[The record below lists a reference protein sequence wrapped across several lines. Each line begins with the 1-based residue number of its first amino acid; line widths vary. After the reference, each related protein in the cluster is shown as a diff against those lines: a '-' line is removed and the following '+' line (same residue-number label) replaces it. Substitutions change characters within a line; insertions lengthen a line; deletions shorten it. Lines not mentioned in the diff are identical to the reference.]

1 MNEYRK
7 LELPRKTGHKKEEY
21 KYFVGTTLKNPLEY
35 EIGEKIVFKIRP
47 KFMDNYI
54 DVPYISFLLISDDGK
69 KEEGYIKSSDDGW
82 FYVETSL
89 SVSGFVYLKAVACDE
104 HKNPIEDIEVFNG
117 SAGADIKNIC
127 RCAEP
132 PGDYSDFWQ
141 GLKEKVNKTE
151 PELLYCK
158 KLEDASLPDYEIYDM
173 RIKAPDNEYASVIV
187 TYPKGALK
195 GSLKFAMLFQGY
207 GVNSAVPN
215 AVEGYFVVSVNAHCM
230 PNCEAEEFYASLRDN
245 ALKGYGFDKEENKRP
260 ETTYW
265 AKMLSRNMQAFRYF
279 ENHELINKKDYIFV
293 GSSQGGMQ
301 AVNMAAH
308 FDKATGVVLNV
319 PWMSDTHADSLL
331 RRIPNSM
338 PKGNGIF
345 YFDISISAGLIKCP
359 VYIIAGLGDGTCNS
373 STEMALF
380 NAIKSKK
387 YIEFYQNKTH
397 SFTIPWDNN
406 VYTLGETS
414 MADEFGEFTAVYYDW
429 N

>member
-158 KLEDASLPDYEIYDM
+158 KLEDVSLPDYEIYDM
-173 RIKAPDNEYASVIV
+173 RVKAPDNEYASVIV

-230 PNCEAEEFYASLRDN
+230 PNCEAEEFYANLRDN
-245 ALKGYGFDKEENKRP
+245 ALKGYGFDKEENRYSFD
-260 ETTYW
+260 ES
-265 AKMLSRNMQAFRYF
+265 LSVSEVNHRREYDVLKGIYPDLDKKIAQRYA
-279 ENHELINKKDYIFV
+279 EIRE
-293 GSSQGGMQ
+293 
-301 AVNMAAH
+301 
-308 FDKATGVVLNV
+308 GVFNEKNIEV
-319 PWMSDTHADSLL
+319 
-331 RRIPNSM
+331 I
-338 PKGNGIF
+338 IQE
-345 YFDISISAGLIKCP
+345 ISAGLEASGALLRDKP
-359 VYIIAGLGDGTCNS
+359 VWKEDGENTALLYEYICARLEYLDS
-373 STEMALF
+373 
-380 NAIKSKK
+380 
-387 YIEFYQNKTH
+387 
-397 SFTIPWDNN
+397 
-406 VYTLGETS
+406 
-414 MADEFGEFTAVYYDW
+414 YY
-429 N
+429 NYNPEE